1 MCRLVAY
8 LGTEILLEN
17 ILVNPANSL
26 TKQSLHARESD
37 FPTNGDGFGVGWYNH
52 DISPNPGL
60 FTSISPA
67 WNDLNLLHLASKIK
81 STCFFGHV
89 RAASVG
95 GVTHYNCHPFINENW
110 MFMHNG
116 CLNDFIQIK
125 RHIRHLLED
134 DIYNWI
140 KGETDSEHLFALF
153 RQMAKGRALHD
164 INGVIQ
170 LTLDVVK
177 QLHLVMSEYGTPGTS
192 YLNICVTDG
201 KRIIASRYCSD
212 RRYKPESMYYST
224 GQAFVSEHD
233 NYHMIQRPGK
243 TKCVLVASEMLDDF
257 SQEWH
262 EVPEHHLLF
271 VDTDLN
277 IHLYPLP

>member
-8 LGTEILLEN
+8 LGTEILLEE
-17 ILVNPANSL
+17 ILINPVNSL
-26 TKQSLHARESD
+26 IKQSLHARESSY
-37 FPTNGDGFGVGWYNH
+37 PTNGDGFGLGWYNH
-52 DISPNPGL
+52 AISPDPGL

-81 STCFFGHV
+81 SSCFFGHV

-95 GVTHYNCHPFINENW
+95 GVTHYNCHPFIHNNW

-116 CLNDFIQIK
+116 GLNDFIDIK
-125 RHIRHLLED
+125 RHIRHLLDD

-153 RQMAKGRALHD
+153 RQMAKGRDLSH
-164 INGVIQ
+164 INNVIQ
-170 LTLDVVK
+170 LTLNVVK
-177 QLHLVMSEYGTPGTS
+177 QLHEIMAQYGKLGTS

-201 KRIIASRYCSD
+201 KCLIASRYCTD
-212 RRYKPESMYYST
+212 KRYKPETMYYAI
-224 GQAFVSEHD
+224 GQEFVLKND
-233 NYHMIQRPGK
+233 RYQMIKGSGK
-243 TKCVLVASEMLDDF
+243 AKCVLVASEMLTDF

-271 VDTDLN
+271 VDADLN
-277 IHLYPLP
+277 IQLYPLP

>member
-8 LGTEILLEN
+8 LGTKILLEQ

-26 TKQSLHARESD
+26 TQQSLRAKESD
-37 FPTNGDGFGVGWYNH
+37 YPTNGDGFGLGWYNH
-52 DISPNPGL
+52 EISCNPGL
-60 FTSISPA
+60 FTSIAPA

-95 GVTHYNCHPFINENW
+95 GVTHYNCHPFIHNHW

-116 CLNDFIQIK
+116 ALNDFTQIK

-153 RQMAKGRALHD
+153 RQMAKGRDLNHID
-164 INGVIQ
+164 NVLQ
-170 LTLDVVK
+170 LVFDVVK
-177 QLHLVMSEYGTPGTS
+177 TLHNVMTEFGTAGVS
-192 YLNICVTDG
+192 YLNLCITDG
-201 KRIIASRYCSD
+201 KRIIATRYCTD
-212 RRYKPESMYYST
+212 KRYKPESLHYSVGHAFIQEGSQCHMVQDS
-224 GQAFVSEHD
+224 GQP
-233 NYHMIQRPGK
+233 Q
-243 TKCVLVASEMLDDF
+243 CVLVASEILDDCAH
-257 SQEWH
+257 EWI

-271 VDTDLN
+271 VDADLSTAV
-277 IHLYPLP
+277 YPLP